1 MTEMTATEKMKRKK
15 RRKKMK
21 KNGILSLLIS
31 MSTLTARHARG
42 DLAPSVTQPSAV
54 MTAVSACG
62 LGLSMTLQAGD
73 HKTLL
78 ADASPS
84 KEHQKATTTVVCVEI
99 RMQELAMMTA
109 QAAAEPA
116 GPLTTPS
123 SGGLTST
130 CAGVSQKRSLTP
142 MATKSAETSTVARG

>member
-21 KNGILSLLIS
+21 KIGILPLLTT
-31 MSTLTARHARG
+31 MSTLTARRARV
-42 DLAPSVTQPSAV
+42 DLAPSVTQPNAV

-78 ADASPS
+78 ADAFPN
-84 KEHQKATTTVVCVEI
+84 KERQKATTTVVCAEI
-99 RMQELAMMTA
+99 RMQELATMTA
-109 QAAAEPA
+109 QAAAEQA
-116 GPLTTPS
+116 GLLTTPS
-123 SGGLTST
+123 DGGPTST